1 MRSLFSK
8 MPKSFAFALKWLIR
22 ISLQVPTVVARH
34 GRIKFSLILVF
45 YHFHISMKS
54 FLVPIADIT
63 QVWWKQSQDENVN
76 NKKRKK
82 KHLQWHS
89 CAHSVIHFQHL
100 IHKLLVILCSVIA
113 MKILDVLQDSY
124 GWDQTYFINA
134 EMHHRA
140 CSVILVVQNLEYQL
154 KKPKKK
160 KPGCASRRFLDFE

>member
-82 KHLQWHS
+82 KAS
-89 CAHSVIHFQHL
+89 SVTFMRSFCDSFSASYPQAPRNSLLCDCHENSGRPAGQLWLRPNVFYKCWNASPCLFSHPSSP
-100 IHKLLVILCSVIA
+100 KLGIS
-113 MKILDVLQDSY
+113 
-124 GWDQTYFINA
+124 T
-134 EMHHRA
+134 
-140 CSVILVVQNLEYQL
+140 
-154 KKPKKK
+154 KKNKKK
-160 KPGCASRRFLDFE
+160 TRMC